1 VSFVF
6 DGVEEEL
13 IGAYGLNLGTAAA
26 YEGDN
31 VPATSLG
38 YRGDTR
44 ILAVAR
50 HERVVPFRDRA
61 APEIHIAMTSHGG
74 GGMVFA
80 AASITWTGSLS
91 TRNYQ
96 NGVSTITRNVLD
108 RFLDPD
114 FKLGW

>member
-1 VSFVF
+1 MSFVF
-6 DGVEEEL
+6 DGVDEKL
-13 IGAYGLNLGTAAA
+13 IGAYGLNLGSAAA

-38 YRGDTR
+38 YRGGTR
-44 ILAVAR
+44 ILAVAK

-61 APEIHIAMTSHGG
+61 APEIHIALTSHDG

-91 TRNYQ
+91 THNYQ
-96 NGVSTITRNVLD
+96 NGVSTITQNVLD
-108 RFLDPD
+108 RFLDPN
-114 FKLGW
+114 FKLDW

>member
-1 VSFVF
+1 MSFVF
-6 DGVEEEL
+6 DGVDEKL
-13 IGAYGLNLGTAAA
+13 IGAYGLNLGSAAA

-44 ILAVAR
+44 ILAVAK

-61 APEIHIAMTSHGG
+61 APEIHIALTSHDG

-91 TRNYQ
+91 THNYQ
-96 NGVSTITRNVLD
+96 NGVSTITQNVLD
-108 RFLDPD
+108 RFLDSN